1 MKMPEVQEQ
10 YRKLGL
16 QPGGGSPQDLAKV
29 VKDDTAR
36 WSAVIREAK
45 IPQI

>member
-1 MKMPEVQEQ
+1 MKIPDVQEQ

-16 QPGGGSPQDLAKV
+16 QAGGGSPQDMAKV
-29 VKDDTAR
+29 VKDDTTR